1 MAWLIVALS
10 ETRLWSRWSVG
21 LVVWDCGVHSVFPL
35 MDKDKRLTEASWW
48 ERLRGKLGLVLMGRA
63 MLSKSLIQFSVDG
76 QSSVPSLLFDLRPNY
91 GGGNEDN
98 GNLLQKDLDPPFC
111 IRVWETWAPQP
122 LITTWV
128 IYVTYSASQNPISLL
143 IMRIL
148 GFSCG
153 SDSKLS
159 ACNSGHHAQF
169 LGWEYPLEK
178 GMDPL

>member
-1 MAWLIVALS
+1 
-10 ETRLWSRWSVG
+10 
-21 LVVWDCGVHSVFPL
+21 
-35 MDKDKRLTEASWW
+35 
-48 ERLRGKLGLVLMGRA
+48 MGRA

-76 QSSVPSLLFDLRPNY
+76 QSSVPSLLSDLRPNY

-148 GFSCG
+148 GFPCG

-159 ACNSGHHAQF
+159 ACNSGHPCSIPGLGRCPGEGNGSTRIF
-169 LGWEYPLEK
+169 LHGEFHGQTSLAGYSPWGHKESDMTEQLTFLLFSVRILIVPSSLK
-178 GMDPL
+178 KC

>member
-1 MAWLIVALS
+1 M
-10 ETRLWSRWSVG
+10 WSVWLVFCHCGFQSVCPLNDNIRG
-21 LVVWDCGVHSVFPL
+21 LWKLPDGSDWH
-35 MDKDKRLTEASWW
+35 W
-48 ERLRGKLGLVLMGRA
+48 GKLGLVLMGRA